1 MPRAT
6 KAEHEQRIEQVCRL
20 LIQAAQRR
28 DVITWATPRWGVGER
43 QLDKYIAAA
52 QERIAQSLPGD
63 RTYEI
68 ALSLRRHTFVYGQAM
83 KDGKLTVAEKA
94 LEGID
99 RLLRRSG
106 GDGSQQPDIA
116 TIRKNLTEIATELF
130 KTGELDEIG

>member
-1 MPRAT
+1 
-6 KAEHEQRIEQVCRL
+6 
-20 LIQAAQRR
+20 
-28 DVITWATPRWGVGER
+28 
-43 QLDKYIAAA
+43 
-52 QERIAQSLPGD
+52 
-63 RTYEI
+63 
-68 ALSLRRHTFVYGQAM
+68 
-83 KDGKLTVAEKA
+83 VAEKA